1 MKNSLVASTL
11 KELADFTELEDEQ
24 PYRSRAY
31 RRAAETI
38 ESLPEPIE
46 QVANKNELRNLPG
59 VGENIERKIEE
70 ILRTGKLETLE
81 KMKSRIPVD
90 VISLNRVEGIGPKT
104 IKLLYK
110 KLGVKNLDDLESAVR
125 SGKLRGVKGLGIKS
139 EQTLLDRVE
148 NARRTVNRIL
158 LAQAVEL
165 SERISTYLREIPHV
179 KRFEIAGS
187 SRRKRETIGDLDV
200 LIETRDP
207 VTAIDF
213 FTKQDEVKEVLA
225 AGETKASVRL
235 QNNFQVDARVIP
247 EKSFGAALL
256 YFTGSKAHNVELRTL
271 AIKKGLRLNEYGLY
285 RDKQAVAGETEEE
298 IYDAL
303 GMVYIEPELRE
314 NRGEIK
320 AAQDH
325 TLPTLITLAD
335 IKGDLQLHTVW
346 SDGHAELGKMAD
358 MGASL
363 GYEYIAITD
372 HVGSLKIANPLDQ
385 DRLKDQ
391 RKEIE
396 KINAN
401 YEKSGKSFRVLQGA
415 EVNILPD
422 GRLDM
427 PDSALRDLDIVL
439 GAIHSGFSDDR
450 EKITKRIL
458 AAMDNEYVDIIAHPT
473 GRLLLERSGYD
484 LDLAAVIQKALETK
498 TLLEI
503 DGHPNRLDLSD
514 ENAKE
519 ALEKGLMLSLDTD
532 SHDAPEMEYMNQGVW
547 QARRAWAEKKDI
559 LNTKSYKDLSRFLEI

>member
-1 MKNSLVASTL
+1 MKNSLIAGTL

-31 RRAAETI
+31 RRAAEAI

-46 QVANKNELRNLPG
+46 KVASRNELRNIPG

-81 KMKSRIPVD
+81 KIRSRIPVD
-90 VISLNRVEGIGPKT
+90 VVSLNRVEGIGPKT
-104 IKLLYK
+104 IKLLYRQ
-110 KLGVKNLDDLESAVR
+110 LGVKNLDDLESAVK

-139 EQTLLDRVE
+139 EQTLLERVE

-165 SERISTYLREIPHV
+165 SERISSFLREIPHV
-179 KRFEIAGS
+179 KKFEIAGS
-187 SRRKRETIGDLDV
+187 YRRRRETIGDLDV

-207 VTAIDF
+207 AVAIDY
-213 FTKQDEVKEVLA
+213 FTKQDEVREVLA

-247 EKSFGAALL
+247 EESFGAALL

-271 AIKKGLRLNEYGLY
+271 AIKMGLRLNEYGLY
-285 RDKQAVAGETEEE
+285 RDKEVVAGKTEED
-298 IYDAL
+298 IYGAL
-303 GMVYIEPELRE
+303 GMDYIEPELRE
-314 NRGEIK
+314 NRGEIS

-325 TLPTLITLAD
+325 SLPTLLTLKD
-335 IKGDLQLHTVW
+335 VKGDLQMHTVW
-346 SDGHAELGKMAD
+346 SDGRAELGEMAD
-358 MGASL
+358 KGASL

-385 DRLKDQ
+385 ERLRDQ
-391 RKEIE
+391 RREIE
-396 KINAN
+396 KINARN
-401 YEKSGKSFRVLQGA
+401 EKSGKNFHVLQGA

-422 GRLDM
+422 GKLDM
-427 PDSALRDLDIVL
+427 PDNALKELDIVL
-439 GAIHSGFSDDR
+439 AAIHSGFSDDR
-450 EKITKRIL
+450 EKITKRL
-458 AAMDNEYVDIIAHPT
+458 LSAMESEHVDIIAHPT

-484 LDLAAVIQKALETK
+484 LDLGVVFEKALETG

-519 ALEKGLMLSLDTD
+519 ALQKGLLLSLDTD
-532 SHDAPEMEYMNQGVW
+532 SHDTHEMEYMKLGVW
-547 QARRAWAEKKDI
+547 QARRAWAEKKDL
-559 LNTKSYKDLSRFLEI
+559 LNTKSYKELSKFLEI

>member
-187 SRRKRETIGDLDV
+187 YRRKRETIGDLDV

-207 VTAIDF
+207 VLHGHRSRQCA
-213 FTKQDEVKEVLA
+213 
-225 AGETKASVRL
+225 
-235 QNNFQVDARVIP
+235 
-247 EKSFGAALL
+247 
-256 YFTGSKAHNVELRTL
+256 TG
-271 AIKKGLRLNEYGLY
+271 GL
-285 RDKQAVAGETEEE
+285 
-298 IYDAL
+298 
-303 GMVYIEPELRE
+303 P
-314 NRGEIK
+314 
-320 AAQDH
+320 
-325 TLPTLITLAD
+325 
-335 IKGDLQLHTVW
+335 
-346 SDGHAELGKMAD
+346 
-358 MGASL
+358 
-363 GYEYIAITD
+363 
-372 HVGSLKIANPLDQ
+372 
-385 DRLKDQ
+385 
-391 RKEIE
+391 
-396 KINAN
+396 
-401 YEKSGKSFRVLQGA
+401 
-415 EVNILPD
+415 
-422 GRLDM
+422 
-427 PDSALRDLDIVL
+427 
-439 GAIHSGFSDDR
+439 
-450 EKITKRIL
+450 
-458 AAMDNEYVDIIAHPT
+458 
-473 GRLLLERSGYD
+473 
-484 LDLAAVIQKALETK
+484 
-498 TLLEI
+498 
-503 DGHPNRLDLSD
+503 
-514 ENAKE
+514 
-519 ALEKGLMLSLDTD
+519 
-532 SHDAPEMEYMNQGVW
+532 
-547 QARRAWAEKKDI
+547 
-559 LNTKSYKDLSRFLEI
+559 